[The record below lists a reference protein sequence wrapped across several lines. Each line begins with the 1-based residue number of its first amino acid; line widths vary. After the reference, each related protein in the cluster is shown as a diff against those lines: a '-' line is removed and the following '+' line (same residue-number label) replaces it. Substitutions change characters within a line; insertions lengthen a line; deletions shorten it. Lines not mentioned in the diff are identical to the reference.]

1 LVNGQ
6 FTFFIALTA
15 GLPKGIEASLHPFEF
30 IAQIA
35 SRGEFRNQIG
45 PAKLAQIRASALIR

>member
-1 LVNGQ
+1 MVKRR
-6 FTFFIALTA
+6 FTFLADLAASFAECV
-15 GLPKGIEASLHPFEF
+15 EAAVDLAQFVS
-30 IAQIA
+30 QIA